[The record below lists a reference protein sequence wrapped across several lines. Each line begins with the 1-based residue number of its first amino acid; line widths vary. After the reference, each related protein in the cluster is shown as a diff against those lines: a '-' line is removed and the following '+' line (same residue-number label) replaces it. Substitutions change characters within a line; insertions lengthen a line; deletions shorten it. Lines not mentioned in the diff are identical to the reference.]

1 VGADLVA
8 AGTGFTG
15 ELRLPALARVG
26 GTFAVERIDP
36 PGPAATHAVSAPAL
50 VEVGRTLRIA
60 LSAADLVS
68 LPALRTVRSQ
78 LQLENLEL
86 PVLALPA
93 LASAGVIEMLD
104 VGQTVDLPVLR
115 STDELMVVA
124 GNTQTLH
131 APALAV
137 VGVVIF
143 DLLPDLEQLSLPTL
157 RQVGLELAITRCAKL
172 ATLEL
177 PLLVSIGEVATIF
190 RPSPVLVFERLPALE
205 TVELPRLRFL
215 ADEVSV
221 VASGL
226 HTISLPALEN
236 VTAIDLR
243 DSPVSALSLGAV
255 TALVRLELH
264 GTQLVDLTSLQ
275 ALATLDNLV
284 VDGNPVL
291 ASLAGLEH
299 ITAVAG
305 KLALTGNATL
315 ASLTALD
322 QLMAVGGPVT
332 VTDNPR
338 LSPDEVAALIA
349 RVHHL

>member
-1 VGADLVA
+1 MV
-8 AGTGFTG
+8 
-15 ELRLPALARVG
+15 
-26 GTFAVERIDP
+26 
-36 PGPAATHAVSAPAL
+36 
-50 VEVGRTLRIA
+50 
-60 LSAADLVS
+60 
-68 LPALRTVRSQ
+68 
-78 LQLENLEL
+78 
-86 PVLALPA
+86 
-93 LASAGVIEMLD
+93 D
-104 VGQTVDLPVLR
+104 VGQTVELPVLR
-115 STDELMVVA
+115 SADELMVVA
-124 GNTQTLH
+124 GNTETLH

-137 VGVVIF
+137 AGVVTF
-143 DLLPDLEQLSLPTL
+143 DRLPELVQLSLPAL
-157 RQVGLELAITRCAKL
+157 RQVGLDLAITRCAKL

-190 RPSPVLVFERLPALE
+190 RPFPVLVFQGLPALE

-221 VASGL
+221 MASGL

-243 DSPVSALSLGAV
+243 DSPVSALSLGTV
-255 TALVRLELH
+255 TALERFELH

-275 ALATLDNLV
+275 ALVTLGNLV
-284 VDGNPVL
+284 LDGNPGL

-299 ITAVAG
+299 ITAMAG
-305 KLALTGNATL
+305 ELALTGNATL

-322 QLMAVGGPVT
+322 HLMVVGGAVT

-349 RVHHL
+349 RVHHR